1 MSTKLTISD
10 VGLRLIK
17 AYEGFRPVD
26 LELMSGH
33 RVVGYGHRVMNGQNM
48 LVSEAEAEAL
58 LLDDLAPYEAMINDS
73 IFAPLTQ
80 SQFDALCSLAFNIGP
95 KRFLESDVVRALN
108 NGRVLDA
115 ANGFDVWRKA
125 EINNERFIVDAL
137 VRRRTAEK
145 VLFLRP
151 SQRAVKAPRVELNAH
166 ADADLQGLT
175 TAAPPRVLED
185 SGLVSKVNFDAA
197 SDDDLDAA
205 PEELPWTDIATQ
217 DDVTDV
223 TNGIEQDEMFVE
235 RRSPARAS
243 LQATPMRRRTDH
255 PSGVLTLSEV
265 YDEEED
271 YISADDVIENDIT
284 GDADLPLIEDI
295 EGLNLDIGSDMEKAA
310 DEGFDDL
317 VLTEVDVFDVP
328 MEEERD
334 DIRDLDP
341 SELITAH
348 VGRANDDDGVL
359 DLDNS
364 LDFEDMGPSP
374 IAAAAAEVSGR
385 LDALMA
391 DEKDTVIET
400 ERKILPFRGKTA
412 ANSEKLRSDN
422 PLYRSLIES
431 EDMNREADQSDLTTL
446 DPIAHEDDIKKS
458 PDLAAQK
465 DSAARYIANNIA
477 PAQTKARQTGL
488 SLMVI
493 FGMILLAVSV
503 ATMLSGYDQKFG
515 AGGEFASTVGAIFGG
530 MISLGCIY
538 YIFKNMRTAT

>member
-317 VLTEVDVFDVP
+317 VLTEVDIFDIP

>member
-33 RVVGYGHRVMNGQNM
+33 RVVGYGHRVMNGENM

-58 LLDDLAPYEAMINDS
+58 LRDDLAPYEAMINDS

-217 DDVTDV
+217 DDVIDV

-317 VLTEVDVFDVP
+317 VLTEVDIFDIP

-431 EDMNREADQSDLTTL
+431 EDMNHEADQSDLTTL

-465 DSAARYIANNIA
+465 DSAARYIAKNIA